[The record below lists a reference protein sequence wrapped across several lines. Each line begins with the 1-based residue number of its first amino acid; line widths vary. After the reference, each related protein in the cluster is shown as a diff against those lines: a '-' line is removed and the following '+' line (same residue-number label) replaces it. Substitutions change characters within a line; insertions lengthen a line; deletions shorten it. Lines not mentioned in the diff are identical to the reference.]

1 MNTTTH
7 SAAERIITHTLTD
20 TTLADLLVVGERM
33 AKDGDI
39 LEKLIWQIK
48 AEAYGQFKDAT
59 AKYLADEAKVQGS
72 GKVQDVVDAGN
83 RVTELESLF
92 SSAKALRNR
101 AVKFAANQLG
111 DTESTS
117 GRWPALKAVFDA
129 RKERA

>member
-92 SSAKALRNR
+92 SSAMALRNR
-101 AVKFAANQLG
+101 AVKFAADQLA

-129 RKERA
+129 RKERT